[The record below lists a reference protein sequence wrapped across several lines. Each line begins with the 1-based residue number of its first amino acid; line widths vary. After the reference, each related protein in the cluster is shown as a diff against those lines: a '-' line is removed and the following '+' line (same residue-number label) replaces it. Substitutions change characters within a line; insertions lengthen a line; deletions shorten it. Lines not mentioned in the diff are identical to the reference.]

1 MFLFFFSPEALRFGL
16 KPLIWVQ
23 KFSQRKE
30 LRMKTWILFAGLA
43 VLAAGAVAKDGEVDV
58 FLPIPEK
65 KVIMVKNFRDA
76 DLNHND
82 RVTLDEFMAQR
93 ILWAKRKGVPADR
106 KQIEKMFIKKDT
118 DRNGELT
125 PSEYRLR

>member
-1 MFLFFFSPEALRFGL
+1 
-16 KPLIWVQ
+16 
-23 KFSQRKE
+23 
-30 LRMKTWILFAGLA
+30 MKTWTLFAGLA

-76 DLNHND
+76 DLDNNE

-93 ILWAKRKGVPADR
+93 ILWAERKGVPADK
-106 KQIEKMFIKKDT
+106 KQIEKIFIKKDT
-118 DRNGELT
+118 NRNGELT

>member
-1 MFLFFFSPEALRFGL
+1 
-16 KPLIWVQ
+16 
-23 KFSQRKE
+23 
-30 LRMKTWILFAGLA
+30 MKTWILFAGLA
-43 VLAAGAVAKDGEVDV
+43 VLAASAVAKDEVDV

-76 DLNHND
+76 DLNDNG

-93 ILWAKRKGVPADR
+93 ILWAERKGVPPDK
-106 KQIEKMFIKKDT
+106 KQIEKIFIKKDT